1 MNLSAALAGV
11 LAGPA
16 GLVASSYII
25 EAMRSVPKRPERLS
39 WAPELPIHYAD
50 IGGVKVRYI
59 KTGTGPNLVLLHTLR
74 THLDIFRGVIPQLAR
89 HFTVYAYDYP
99 GHGWSDIPQADY
111 APEDFY
117 KWTAAFL
124 DALDIRQ
131 ATVVGVSIGATI
143 ALVLAARDNA
153 HVAKV
158 IAVNPYDYGPA
169 VGGVRKSSLTAR
181 LVLSFAEVPILG
193 ATFMRLRN
201 RLVSD
206 RILQGGLTS
215 STSLPDAF
223 ANEFYEIGNRT
234 GHYRSFLNLLAHERL
249 WPLARKE
256 YPNIQ
261 VPVLLIYG
269 DEDWAPQTAR
279 EETRSLIPNVAVET
293 VGRGNHFLP
302 LDHADALERLIV
314 GFTSDRAGGSP
325 ADIGG

>member
-1 MNLSAALAGV
+1 MNLSTALAGV
-11 LAGPA
+11 LAGPM
-16 GLVASSYII
+16 GLVALSYMV
-25 EAMRSVPKRPERLS
+25 EAMRSAPKQPERLT
-39 WAPELPIHYAD
+39 WAPEVPIHYAD

-74 THLDIFRGVIPQLAR
+74 TQLDIFQGVIPQLTR

-99 GHGWSDIPQADY
+99 GHGWSDIPEADY
-111 APEDFY
+111 TPEDFY

-124 DALDIRQ
+124 DRLDIKE
-131 ATVVGVSIGATI
+131 AAVVGVSIGATI
-143 ALVLAARDNA
+143 ALVLAGRNNPR
-153 HVAKV
+153 VTRV

-169 VGGVRKSSLTAR
+169 AGGVRKSSLTAR

-193 ATFMRLRN
+193 PTIMRLRN

-206 RILQGGLTS
+206 RILKGGLTS
-215 STSLPDAF
+215 PEALPDSF

-234 GHYRSFLNLLAHERL
+234 GHYRGFLNLLAHERL

-256 YPNIQ
+256 YPNIR

-269 DEDWAPQTAR
+269 DEDWAPRTAR

-293 VGRGNHFLP
+293 VRRGNHFLP
-302 LDHADALERLIV
+302 IDRADALEHQIV
-314 GFTSDRAGGSP
+314 GFA
-325 ADIGG
+325 AV

>member
-1 MNLSAALAGV
+1 
-11 LAGPA
+11 
-16 GLVASSYII
+16 
-25 EAMRSVPKRPERLS
+25 MRSAPKRPERLS

-50 IGGVKVRYI
+50 IGGVKIRYI

-74 THLDIFRGVIPQLAR
+74 TQLDIFQGVIPQLAR

-99 GHGWSDIPQADY
+99 GHGWSDIPAADY

-124 DALDIRQ
+124 DTLDIKQ

-143 ALVLAARDNA
+143 ALVLAARDNPR
-153 HVAKV
+153 VTRV

-169 VGGVRKSSLTAR
+169 AGGVRKSSLTAR

-206 RILQGGLTS
+206 RILKGGLTS
-215 STSLPDAF
+215 PEALPDAF

-234 GHYRSFLNLLAHERL
+234 GHYHGFLNLLAHERL

-256 YPNIQ
+256 YLNIP
-261 VPVLLIYG
+261 VPVLLVYG
-269 DEDWAPQTAR
+269 DEDWAPRTER
-279 EETRSLIPNVAVET
+279 ERTRSLIPNVAFET
-293 VGRGNHFLP
+293 VRRGNHFLP
-302 LDHADALERLIV
+302 LDRADVLEHLIV
-314 GFTSDRAGGSP
+314 GFA
-325 ADIGG
+325 AV

>member
-1 MNLSAALAGV
+1 MNLSAALVGV

-16 GLVASSYII
+16 GLVASSYVI
-25 EAMRSVPKRPERLS
+25 EAMRFAPKRPERLS

-59 KTGTGPNLVLLHTLR
+59 KTGAGPNLVLLHTLR
-74 THLDIFRGVIPQLAR
+74 THLDIFQGVIPKLAR

-124 DALDIRQ
+124 DRLDIKQ
-131 ATVVGVSIGATI
+131 ATILGVSIGATI
-143 ALVLAARDNA
+143 ALVLAAR
-153 HVAKV
+153 HSPRVAKV

-193 ATFMRLRN
+193 TTFMRLRN

-206 RILQGGLTS
+206 RILKGGLTS
-215 STSLPDAF
+215 PETLTDAF
-223 ANEFYEIGNRT
+223 AKEFYEIGNRT
-234 GHYRSFLNLLAHERL
+234 GHYRGFLNLLAHERL

-256 YPNIQ
+256 YPNIR

-269 DEDWAPQTAR
+269 DKDWAPRTAR

-293 VGRGNHFLP
+293 VHRGNHFLS
-302 LDHADALERLIV
+302 LDRADALEHLIV
-314 GFTSDRAGGSP
+314 GFTAV
-325 ADIGG
+325 

>member
-1 MNLSAALAGV
+1 MSLTTAFAGV

-16 GLVASSYII
+16 GLVASSYIV
-25 EAMRSVPKRPERLS
+25 EAMRSAPKQPQRLS
-39 WAPELPIHYAD
+39 WAPEVPIHYAD
-50 IGGVKVRYI
+50 IGSIKVRYI
-59 KTGTGPNLVLLHTLR
+59 KTGAGPNLVLLHTLR
-74 THLDIFRGVIPQLAR
+74 THLDIFQGVIPHLAR

-124 DALDIRQ
+124 EALDIKQ
-131 ATVVGVSIGATI
+131 ASVVGVSIGATI
-143 ALVLAARDNA
+143 ALVLAARDNPRIE
-153 HVAKV
+153 KV

-169 VGGVRKSSLTAR
+169 AGGVRKSSLTAR
-181 LVLSFAEVPILG
+181 LVLSLAEVPILG

-206 RILQGGLTS
+206 RIIQGGLTS
-215 STSLPDAF
+215 SKALPHAF

-256 YPNIQ
+256 YPRIR
-261 VPVLLIYG
+261 VPVLLVYG
-269 DEDWAPQTAR
+269 DEDWAPPR
-279 EETRSLIPNVAVET
+279 ERERTRSLIPNVAVET
-293 VGRGNHFLP
+293 VRRGNHFLP
-302 LDHADALERLIV
+302 LDRADVLEHLIR
-314 GFTSDRAGGSP
+314 GFA
-325 ADIGG
+325 AV